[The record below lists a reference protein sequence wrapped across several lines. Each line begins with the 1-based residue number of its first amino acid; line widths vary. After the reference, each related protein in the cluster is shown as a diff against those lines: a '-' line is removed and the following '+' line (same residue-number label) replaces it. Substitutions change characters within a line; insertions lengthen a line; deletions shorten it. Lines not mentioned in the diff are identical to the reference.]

1 MRPLI
6 DKQSYNKV
14 SNLHIVVIMLVIS
27 VSLIFGSMYSSLI
40 SDQIT
45 QEKYISDI
53 GINVSKSNCFS
64 NSPTQPTFCFSNSP
78 TQPTFNVSNANT
90 LHHQENK

>member
-45 QEKYISDI
+45 QEKCISDS
-53 GINVSKSNCFS
+53 GINVSKSN
-64 NSPTQPTFCFSNSP
+64 CFSNSP